1 VRYGLIY
8 GLLLCVG
15 LLPVF
20 AEEALELS
28 LRAAQERAERD
39 NALLRAAAEKV
50 TQARASALESWAGYW
65 PNVRVS
71 ERVVRSDDAVNAFGF
86 RLKQERF
93 RQSDFALERLNAPA
107 ALNNFQTQI
116 EVQQPI
122 YSGGRA
128 LNGRRRAVA
137 FQHAEEAGFVRR
149 GAEVREQTAV
159 AYWDLVL
166 AGSALVAVEQ
176 NLKAARADAHIVDL
190 RYTEGAALGTERL
203 AAQLRALEAEVEQ
216 GAAVAAQASAQE
228 RLSLLLGLEATVQI
242 KPTQELAVDQEIPTL
257 ASLIDRAWVER
268 ADLRAAS
275 YELQAAERGVGV
287 AKAAH
292 WPQLGAFA
300 RAGLDADALL
310 ERQGESW
317 TVGAE
322 LVWELPAASSV
333 GQVRRA
339 RAQREQARAQLEF
352 LRAQI
357 ERDVRGGYR
366 SVHVAQVR
374 LAARV
379 RAVELAL
386 ERRRIAQLH
395 YGELMTTT
403 TELLAARTVLAQARL
418 GRIQAQRDVRVRL
431 AQLEL
436 AIGGALEKETGE
448 QH

>member
-1 VRYGLIY
+1 MRYALVY
-8 GLLLCVG
+8 ALLLLVCG
-15 LLPVF
+15 GPVF
-20 AEEALELS
+20 AEEALEFS
-28 LRAAQERAERD
+28 LRGAQERAKRD
-39 NALLRAAAEKV
+39 NALLRAAAEEV
-50 TQARASALESWAGYW
+50 EQARARALESWAGYW

-71 ERVVRSDDAVNAFGF
+71 EQVVRSDDAVNAFGF

-93 RQSDFALERLNAPA
+93 RQADFAVERLNAPA

-128 LNGRRRAVA
+128 LNGRRAAVA
-137 FQHAEEAGFVRR
+137 MQHAAEASFMRR
-149 GAEVREQTAV
+149 SAEVREQTAI

-166 AGSALVAVEQ
+166 ADSARVTTKQSLE
-176 NLKAARADAHIVDL
+176 AARADARIVDL
-190 RYTEGAALGTERL
+190 RYHEGTALGTERL
-203 AAQLRALEAEVEQ
+203 AAQLRALEAEVEE
-216 GAAVAAQASAQE
+216 GAAVAARESAQE

-242 KPTQELAVDQEIPTL
+242 KPTQELAADQQLPPLI
-257 ASLIDRAWVER
+257 SLIDRAWTER

-275 YELQAAERGVGV
+275 YGLQAAERGVGV

-339 RAQREQARAQLEF
+339 RAEREQARAQLGF

-357 ERDVRGGYR
+357 EREVRGVYR

-403 TELLAARTVLAQARL
+403 TELLAARTALAQARL
-418 GRIQAQRDVRVRL
+418 GRIEAQRDVRVRL

-448 QH
+448 QN